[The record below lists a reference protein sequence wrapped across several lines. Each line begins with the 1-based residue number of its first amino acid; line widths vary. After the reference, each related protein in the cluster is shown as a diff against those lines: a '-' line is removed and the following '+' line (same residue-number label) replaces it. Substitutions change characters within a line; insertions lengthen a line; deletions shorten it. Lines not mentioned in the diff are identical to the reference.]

1 MRDVLDT
8 VGRTPLVRLKTPPG
22 HAEIRAKLEFANP
35 GRSVKDRIARAM
47 VLDARRSGA
56 LGPGGGVIEATSG
69 NTGIGLAVVC
79 AALGHPLTLVLPESM
94 TSERLTVARAL
105 GARVV
110 TTDADAGMAGAMEEA
125 ERLSELD
132 GAFLTRQ
139 FTNPANPLVH
149 EETTGPE
156 ILDALAGRRI
166 DALVAGVGTGGTIT
180 GVGRLL
186 RSAHPEM
193 RIIAVE
199 PSGSP
204 VLSGGEPGPH
214 RIQGIGAG
222 FVPPLLDRALLD
234 AVATVDDLDA
244 WEESRR
250 LAVGEGLFVGVSA
263 GAAVVAARREA
274 EALGEGSIV
283 VTVLPDSGERYLSV
297 EHYFAA

>member
-1 MRDVLDT
+1 M
-8 VGRTPLVRLKTPPG
+8 
-22 HAEIRAKLEFANP
+22 
-35 GRSVKDRIARAM
+35 KDRIARAM

-110 TTDADAGMAGAMEEA
+110 TTDADAGMSGAMEEA

-156 ILDALAGRRI
+156 ILEALAGRRI